1 MNLSNNENDVAA
13 AAADGGGGGKCNFGR
28 DLSKMPKVT

>member
-1 MNLSNNENDVAA
+1 MNLNNNENDVAA
-13 AAADGGGGGKCNFGR
+13 AAADGGGGKCNFGR

>member
-13 AAADGGGGGKCNFGR
+13 PAADGGGGKCNFGR